1 MATRVLSDA
10 DNEKIEK
17 LEKEIEQLNVEEAL
31 TRKLPYNQER
41 TYKLDNL
48 SNIIINKKSTINNI
62 KGIIQGEPPVYDIGK
77 YGGYRKISRKSTKSA
92 RRSSKGAR
100 RSSKGTRR
108 SIACKSAK
116 RAQKRK
122 SLRRR

>member
-1 MATRVLSDA
+1 MT
-10 DNEKIEK
+10 DNNCNRDIYEQYMIMPETGNDEKPIFWSKNYE
-17 LEKEIEQLNVEEAL
+17 
-31 TRKLPYNQER
+31 
-41 TYKLDNL
+41 
-48 SNIIINKKSTINNI
+48 SI
-62 KGIIQGEPPVYDIGK
+62 KGCVTQGG
-77 YGGYRKISRKSTKSA
+77 RKSRRACKSTK
-92 RRSSKGAR
+92 RAR